1 MAEGARFESSAD
13 PATIVPDSI
22 SSFQSQSLT
31 EDQEVDEEPMK
42 TDRTR

>member
-1 MAEGARFESSAD
+1 VEGARFESSEEA
-13 PATIVPDSI
+13 ATIVPDSA

-31 EDQEVDEEPMK
+31 EDQEAGEEPMK